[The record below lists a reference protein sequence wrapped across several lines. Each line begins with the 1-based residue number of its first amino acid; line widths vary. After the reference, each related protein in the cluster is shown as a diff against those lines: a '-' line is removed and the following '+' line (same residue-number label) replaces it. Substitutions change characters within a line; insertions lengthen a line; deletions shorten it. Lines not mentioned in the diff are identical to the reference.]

1 MYYDCCVFFSSRR
14 RHTRCAL
21 VTGVQTCAL
30 PILLVSRERGGSG
43 AVSSG
48 SGDDLLN
55 LQAVVVVADGQR
67 GVDGVEGVDDLLGVL
82 AVAVVVGDEVTHG
95 GAVRGLE
102 GSSLAAALGTLGLG
116 GSVGAVAVGG
126 GLGGGG
132 GVHRVLPRRVLLAYR
147 DYIRS
152 EEHTS

>member
-1 MYYDCCVFFSSRR
+1 MRISDWSSDV
-14 RHTRCAL
+14 C
-21 VTGVQTCAL
+21 
-30 PILLVSRERGGSG
+30 
-43 AVSSG
+43 SS
-48 SGDDLLN
+48 DL
-55 LQAVVVVADGQR
+55 
-67 GVDGVEGVDDLLGVL
+67 
-82 AVAVVVGDEVTHG
+82 VVGDEVTHG

-147 DYIRS
+147 DYITPAPWGRQGGTWIDS
-152 EEHTS
+152 AAV